1 MSIII
6 CCYILIQTKACR
18 SDIRRK
24 KVIKSQVLD
33 EASEIKKKE
42 LLYIISLPRMFD
54 QC

>member
-33 EASEIKKKE
+33 EASEIKKE